1 MSSAEL
7 STREVQLRCLSVLK
21 AFDAVCRENHLNY
34 YLSGGTLLGAI
45 RHRGFIPW
53 DDDVDV
59 MMPRA
64 DYMKL
69 LDVPMSDP
77 RYAMFSAEKC
87 ADYCRA
93 WARMTD
99 TRTRTQQV
107 GLFDGDTD
115 GIYIDIFPID
125 GMPAG
130 KLASRLFFARLRLL
144 DVLCKFPRRKRISS
158 VERWRTAKIMLR
170 ALLGWLPLD
179 THALA
184 LRMNRVAQKQPYE
197 TRDFRGVSMTTH
209 YGARERMPAEV
220 FDHAVDV
227 EFEGLKLPA
236 PCGWDFYLTRLYS
249 DYMQLPPEHAR
260 ASEHSASY
268 AKTAEE

>member
-115 GIYIDIFPID
+115 AIYIDIFPID
-125 GMPAG
+125 GMPTG
-130 KLASRLFFARLRLL
+130 KLASRLFFARIRLL
-144 DVLCKFPRRKRISS
+144 DVLCKFPRRKRISD
-158 VERWRTAKIMLR
+158 VERWRTAKILLR
-170 ALLGWLPLD
+170 TLLGWLPLN

-184 LRMNRVAQKQPYE
+184 LKMNRIAQRQPYDA
-197 TRDFRGVSMTTH
+197 RDFRGVSMVTH

-236 PCGWDFYLTRLYS
+236 PCGWDFYLTRLYG

-260 ASEHSASY
+260 VGTHAASY
-268 AKTAEE
+268 TEATDK

>member
-7 STREVQLRCLSVLK
+7 STREVQLRCLAVLE

-77 RYAMFSAEKC
+77 TLRHVYSAEKC
-87 ADYCRA
+87 R
-93 WARMTD
+93 
-99 TRTRTQQV
+99 
-107 GLFDGDTD
+107 GLLPCLGTHDRYAHAHAAGAVCSTAIPT
-115 GIYIDIFPID
+115 GSISTSFPID

-158 VERWRTAKIMLR
+158 VERWRTAKILLR

-184 LRMNRVAQKQPYE
+184 LRMNRVAQKPAL
-197 TRDFRGVSMTTH
+197 RN
-209 YGARERMPAEV
+209 ARFSRRIH
-220 FDHAVDV
+220 DHALRRARKNARR
-227 EFEGLKLPA
+227 GL
-236 PCGWDFYLTRLYS
+236 
-249 DYMQLPPEHAR
+249 
-260 ASEHSASY
+260 
-268 AKTAEE
+268 